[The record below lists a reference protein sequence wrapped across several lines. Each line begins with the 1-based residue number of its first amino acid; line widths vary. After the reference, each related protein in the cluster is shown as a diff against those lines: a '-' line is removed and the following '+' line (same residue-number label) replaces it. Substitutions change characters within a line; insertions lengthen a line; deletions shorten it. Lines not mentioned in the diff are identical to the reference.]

1 MSHKPKFDRLS
12 GGLVV
17 NRKVVK
23 TKILIKRDPTGINTT
38 TSNSVVP
45 HGIYTLS
52 GVKLNGNEKDLSKGI
67 YIINGKK
74 L

>member
-1 MSHKPKFDRLS
+1 M
-12 GGLVV
+12 
-17 NRKVVK
+17 VK
-23 TKILIKRDPTGINTT
+23 TKILIVRDPTGINTT
-38 TSNSVVP
+38 TSNSVAP
-45 HGIYTLS
+45 QEIYTLS